1 MDRPRVAVIGGG
13 LAGLSAACALVSRG
27 VGVTLLEARS
37 RCGGA
42 TFSFSRGGMR
52 VDNGQHVLL
61 RCYEQYR
68 GFVDVIGSGG
78 SVGIQ
83 RRFTMPLI
91 GEHGRRVSLRR
102 TAAPAPF
109 HLAAGLATY
118 NVLSAVDRM
127 RVVTGALA
135 MRRLDPQ
142 DPELDDI
149 SFGAWLAR
157 HGQNNATI
165 AALWNLITVAAL
177 NSDADHASLALATKV
192 FRTGLLDSTDAA
204 DIGVPEKPLNELHVQ
219 PALDFLTTRGAHVHH
234 NSAVRR
240 VVAEDDGWTV
250 RLDDGEL
257 SVDSVVVA
265 APPDAAAAICPAAAG
280 LAPQRLR
287 SLGAAPIVNVHVVF
301 ERPVTDTM
309 FVAVLSSPVQFVFD
323 RTAPAGLEHGQY
335 LTVSVSAAQQWID
348 VPTSR
353 FRSVF
358 LTELARLFPAAAA
371 TAVLDFFV
379 TRERRATFQ
388 QSPGTRSLR
397 PPTATTVPGLVLA
410 GAWTDTGWPD
420 TMEGAVRSGNDAAAA
435 VDEHLARRE
444 DTREVV
450 R

>member
-1 MDRPRVAVIGGG
+1 MNAMDRPRVAVIGGG

-149 SFGAWLAR
+149 SFGAWRAR

-165 AALWNLITVAAL
+165 AA
-177 NSDADHASLALATKV
+177 
-192 FRTGLLDSTDAA
+192 
-204 DIGVPEKPLNELHVQ
+204 
-219 PALDFLTTRGAHVHH
+219 
-234 NSAVRR
+234 
-240 VVAEDDGWTV
+240 
-250 RLDDGEL
+250 
-257 SVDSVVVA
+257 
-265 APPDAAAAICPAAAG
+265 
-280 LAPQRLR
+280 
-287 SLGAAPIVNVHVVF
+287 
-301 ERPVTDTM
+301 
-309 FVAVLSSPVQFVFD
+309 
-323 RTAPAGLEHGQY
+323 
-335 LTVSVSAAQQWID
+335 
-348 VPTSR
+348 
-353 FRSVF
+353 
-358 LTELARLFPAAAA
+358 
-371 TAVLDFFV
+371 
-379 TRERRATFQ
+379 
-388 QSPGTRSLR
+388 
-397 PPTATTVPGLVLA
+397 
-410 GAWTDTGWPD
+410 
-420 TMEGAVRSGNDAAAA
+420 
-435 VDEHLARRE
+435 
-444 DTREVV
+444 
-450 R
+450 